1 MLAAVHSHMT
11 RTLLLAGA
19 GERIGAGVARRFGA
33 AGWQVA
39 LVSRSGAEELADDLD
54 PAVSIR
60 ADITDEDE
68 VNRAV
73 AETREAFG
81 SVDCL
86 VCNASGGGGNSI
98 ESADA
103 ATLERLWRVRTLGT
117 FHLVQACLDDLRDGG
132 TVLVSGTTYASE
144 PAPEQVEWASA
155 APATRGLSRTLDAA
169 VEGVQ
174 VTYVEIATAVRPPDS
189 DFPGAVGSDDLADRY
204 LELAEASGAVPT
216 RVRLDTQ

>member
-1 MLAAVHSHMT
+1 MT
-11 RTLLLAGA
+11 QTMLLAGV
-19 GERIGAGVARRFGA
+19 GERIGTGVAQRFDA

-39 LVSRSGAEELADDLD
+39 LVSRSGTPALADDLD
-54 PAVSIR
+54 AAVSIR
-60 ADITDEDE
+60 ADVTDEDD
-68 VNRAV
+68 VTRAV

-86 VCNASGGGGNSI
+86 VCNASGGGGHPV

-117 FHLVQACLDDLRDGG
+117 FLLVQACLDDLRDGG

-144 PAPEQVEWASA
+144 PAPEQVEWGSA
-155 APATRGLSRTLDAA
+155 APATQGLTRTLDKSLD
-169 VEGVQ
+169 GVQ
-174 VTYVEIATAVRPPDS
+174 VTYVEIATAVRPPES
-189 DFPGAVGSDDLADRY
+189 SFPGAVGSDDVADRY
-204 LELAEASGAVPT
+204 LELAEATGAVPT